1 MKGIIYLY
9 FQQENNFIV
18 IITIEKFYFISDVSA
33 SNENVIG
40 FKEHIGIYSVFTVKV
55 FVSIVF
61 IAHIDLAVKTNTD
74 WVRELSYYLDA
85 LLSFVFHM

>member
-1 MKGIIYLY
+1 M
-9 FQQENNFIV
+9 
-18 IITIEKFYFISDVSA
+18 SA

-55 FVSIVF
+55 FFSIVF

-74 WVRELSYYLDA
+74 
-85 LLSFVFHM
+85 